1 MHAHTHVRACAHTHA
16 VTRAKSAWACWCH
29 SCSVKELYSVL
40 ELTYP
45 VSLARMGERIRIDQG
60 LAAHLDKLSPADV
73 LDIAPEDQLAELLL
87 KLSSYKDWHSGAAV
101 SDDSLT
107 LR

>member
-1 MHAHTHVRACAHTHA
+1 MCAPAVRACAHTHA

-45 VSLARMGERIRIDQG
+45 ASLARMGERIQIDQG
-60 LAAHLDKLSPADV
+60 LAAHLEKLCPADV
-73 LDIAPEDQLAELLL
+73 FDIAAEDQLAELLL

>member
-29 SCSVKELYSVL
+29 SCSVNELYSVL

-60 LAAHLDKLSPADV
+60 LAAHLEKLSPADV
-73 LDIAPEDQLAELLL
+73 LDIAAEDQLAELLL